1 MLQRRQDQRP
11 VARVALARHQ
21 IEGHLIASLA
31 HLRQQSR
38 AAGAVHFIGAI
49 EAFEQQQIAEMEN
62 FQRRIQRLKSR
73 EIKQAVGAGRVKE
86 SALAFGVGHH
96 LGHRGGGGAGA
107 LYELAIDMVLI
118 EHGGDVVA
126 IVILANQADRL
137 QRQPGVHFGQGQQD
151 IQRRA
156 AGGAFAMDNFHQP
169 AALRPLPDLVDMI
182 DQHVAC
188 GNNAFPFH
196 DCYSA
201 PSYSLS
207 VAHNR
212 RNDCAPGCAYFTVQ
226 PL

>member
-21 IEGHLIASLA
+21 IEGNLIASLA

-38 AAGAVHFIGAI
+38 AAGAVHFVGAI
-49 EAFEQQQIAEMEN
+49 ETLKQQQIAEMEN
-62 FQRRIQRLKSR
+62 FQRRIQRLKGR
-73 EIKQAVGAGRVKE
+73 KVKQAVGAGGVKKGTLTV
-86 SALAFGVGHH
+86 SVGHH
-96 LGHRGGGGAGA
+96 LSHRGGGRAGA
-107 LYELAIDMVLI
+107 LHELAIDMVLI
-118 EHGGDVVA
+118 EHGGNVVA

-137 QRQPGVHFGQGQQD
+137 QRQAGVHFGQGQQD
-151 IQRRA
+151 VQRRA
-156 AGGAFAMDNFHQP
+156 AGGAFAMHNLHQP
-169 AALRPLPDLVDMI
+169 AALRPLSDLVDMI

-196 DCYSA
+196 DRYSA